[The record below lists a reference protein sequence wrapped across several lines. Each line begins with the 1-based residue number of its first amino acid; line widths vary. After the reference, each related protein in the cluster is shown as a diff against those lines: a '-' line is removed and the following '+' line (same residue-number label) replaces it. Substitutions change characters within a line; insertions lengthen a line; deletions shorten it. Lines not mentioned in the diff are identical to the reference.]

1 MERITIIGLSNADIF
16 AALLGM
22 LVIAILAAVGVVVS
36 RHRRLSKSS
45 APVPRAQSKLIPK
58 LSSDA
63 LAGLIVQ
70 ALVDGKILEGSKFDD
85 AARIAARKIDL
96 RKALGDY

>member
-1 MERITIIGLSNADIF
+1 MERMTMIGLSNAEIL

-22 LVIAILAAVGVVVS
+22 LVIAIIAAVGVVVS
-36 RHRRLSKSS
+36 RHLRVSKSG
-45 APVPRAQSKLIPK
+45 APKLGTQVKLIPK

-70 ALVDGKILEGSKFDD
+70 ALVDGKIVEGDKFND
-85 AARIAARKIDL
+85 AAQIAARKIDL

>member
-1 MERITIIGLSNADIF
+1 MTMIGLSNAQIL

-22 LVIAILAAVGVVVS
+22 LVIAIFAAAGVVAVRYVRAS
-36 RHRRLSKSS
+36 RAASDQPEQRPER
-45 APVPRAQSKLIPK
+45 IPK

-63 LAGLIVQ
+63 LAGLIAQ
-70 ALVDGKILEGSKFDD
+70 ALIDSKIIESDQFDE
-85 AARIAARKIDL
+85 AARVAARKIDL